1 MNGGGI
7 SELYTTFRKQAG
19 PLPSYICCKGR
30 GGGTKVGRN
39 EEESNFEGTDLF
51 SDAIST
57 TLSPI
62 PNQLSAT
69 GRVGWRKEA
78 SVVGGGRIIHA
89 VLTPIINN
97 IKSYVTEIC

>member
-1 MNGGGI
+1 MLRHM
-7 SELYTTFRKQAG
+7 SKQ
-19 PLPSYICCKGR
+19 
-30 GGGTKVGRN
+30 TKVGRN

-97 IKSYVTEIC
+97 IKTYVTEIC

>member
-1 MNGGGI
+1 MEVESQN
-7 SELYTTFRKQAG
+7 YTQRTFQKQAG
-19 PLPSYICCKGR
+19 PSTLVHMLQR
-30 GGGTKVGRN
+30 EGGGTKVGRN
-39 EEESNFEGTDLF
+39 EEESNFKGTDLF

-78 SVVGGGRIIHA
+78 SVVGGSQIIHA
-89 VLTPIINN
+89 VLPRSLTIF
-97 IKSYVTEIC
+97 